1 MRRPRTV
8 AAARNWR
15 LAAALVVALL
25 FGAPAAAQTEY
36 QVKGAMLYNIAR
48 FVDWPQTRRGQTS
61 VQLCVL
67 GSDPFGPAL
76 DAFDGRPVG
85 QGVLKIRRVTRTEE
99 TGLCNMLFIPG
110 SEATRLPGVLAALH
124 GRPVLTV
131 SETPGAAERGAVL
144 NLFLEQSRVRFEINI
159 DAAQRSG
166 LTISSQLLK
175 LARITH
181 DRT

>member
-1 MRRPRTV
+1 M
-8 AAARNWR
+8 AAPSTARGRLR
-15 LAAALVVALL
+15 LAALASALL
-25 FGAPAAAQTEY
+25 FAGPAAAQTEY

-48 FVDWPQTRRGQTS
+48 FVDWPRARRGQTA

-67 GSDPFGPAL
+67 GTDPFGRDL
-76 DAFDGRPVG
+76 DAFDGRPIG
-85 QGVLKIRRVTRTEE
+85 QGVLKIRRVARTEDA
-99 TGLCNMLFIPG
+99 GLCNMLFVP
-110 SEATRLPGVLAALH
+110 SAEAARLPGVLGALR
-124 GRPVLTV
+124 GRPVLTI
-131 SETPGAAERGAVL
+131 SESPGGAEKGAVL
-144 NLFLEQSRVRFEINI
+144 NLILEQNHVRFEINI